1 MAQSHAWGA
10 VLSGVR
16 ATIIGVEVDIAAGL
30 PSIGVIGLAHTAV
43 GEARWRIRSA
53 FGVAGI
59 PWPMCRVTVSLTPA
73 DLPKRGAGLD
83 LAIAV
88 GLLRA
93 ADHVPSDGG
102 GIFLGELGLD
112 GTIRHIPGTIAA
124 AVAARAQGIDTVTVP
139 VSAAAEA
146 SAIPDIQVIA
156 VRDLDHLR
164 AVLRGEESGAAWPGE
179 STSTTSLVPDLSDVR
194 GHQLGRFGLEVA
206 AAGAHHMGLLGPP
219 GVGKTLLAERL
230 PGVLPDLDI
239 DDAIEATT
247 IASLAGL
254 LPAGSSLVRRPPFQS
269 PHHSAS
275 PTALLGTIRSQLVLP
290 GAVTLAHGGVLFLD
304 EAPEFARPS
313 LEGLRQPLES
323 GTLSIA
329 RAGAMATVPARIQLI
344 LAANP
349 CPCGLGVDRG
359 EQCTCTPM
367 AKRRYRARLSGP
379 LLDRIDVRLTLAPPA
394 RGDRPGECSTVVAAR
409 VATARHRAAHRFIHQ
424 PWSVN
429 ARIPTG
435 ALRGDYSPD
444 PAGCALLEDQEAM
457 SARGVDRVARMA
469 WTICDLRGGDRVTRD
484 DVATALVLRGGAD
497 DDVA

>member
-1 MAQSHAWGA
+1 MPQSHVWGA

-16 ATIIGVEVDIAAGL
+16 ATVIGVEVDIAAGL

-59 PWPMCRVTVSLTPA
+59 PWPMCRITVSLTPA

-88 GLLRA
+88 GMLRA
-93 ADHVPSDGG
+93 ANHVPPDGG
-102 GIFLGELGLD
+102 GLFLGELGLD
-112 GTIRHIPGTIAA
+112 GTIRHIPGSIAA
-124 AVAARAQGIDTVTVP
+124 AVAARSEGIDTITVP

-146 SAIPDIQVIA
+146 ASIPDIQVIA
-156 VRDLDHLR
+156 VRDLEHLC
-164 AVLRGEESGAAWPGE
+164 AVLRDEEPGAQWPHDAMPTIPAG
-179 STSTTSLVPDLSDVR
+179 PDLSDVR

-206 AAGAHHMGLLGPP
+206 AAGGHHMGLLGPP

-230 PGVLPDLDI
+230 PGVLPDLAI
-239 DDAIEATT
+239 DEAIEATT

-254 LPAGSSLVRRPPFQS
+254 LPPGSCLMRRPAFQA

-275 PTALLGTIRSQLVLP
+275 PTALLGTIRSQQVLP

-323 GTLSIA
+323 GTLCIA
-329 RAGAMATVPARIQLI
+329 RAGAMAIVPARIQLV

-379 LLDRIDVRLTLAPPA
+379 LLDRIDVRLTLTAPA
-394 RGDRPGECSTVVAAR
+394 RGDRAGECSAVVSDRVAA
-409 VATARHRAAHRFIHQ
+409 ARQRAAHRFTEE

-435 ALRGDYSPD
+435 ALRGGYSPD
-444 PAGCALLEDQEAM
+444 RAGCDLLDGQETM

-497 DDVA
+497 DDMA

>member
-1 MAQSHAWGA
+1 MPQSQVWGA
-10 VLSGVR
+10 VLSGVH
-16 ATIIGVEVDIAAGL
+16 ATVIGVEVDIAAGL

-88 GLLRA
+88 ALLRA
-93 ADHVPSDGG
+93 ADHIPADGG
-102 GIFLGELGLD
+102 GLFLGELGLD

-124 AVAARAQGIDTVTVP
+124 AVAARTAGISTITVP

-146 SAIPDIQVIA
+146 DAIPDIRVIA
-156 VRDLDHLR
+156 VRDLGHLC
-164 AVLRGEESGAAWPGE
+164 AVLRGEESGAEWPRE
-179 STSTTSLVPDLSDVR
+179 VTSTVPVAPDLGDVR

-206 AAGAHHMGLLGPP
+206 AAGGHHMGLLGPP

-230 PGVLPDLDI
+230 PGVLPELDI
-239 DDAIEATT
+239 DEAIEATT

-254 LPAGSSLVRRPPFQS
+254 LPPGSSLVRRPPFQA

-275 PTALLGTIRSQLVLP
+275 PTALLGTIRSQVVLP

-323 GTLSIA
+323 GNLSIA
-329 RAGAMATVPARIQLI
+329 RAGAMATVPARIQLV

-367 AKRRYRARLSGP
+367 AKRRYRAKLSGP
-379 LLDRIDVRLTLAPPA
+379 LLDRIDVRLTLAAPA
-394 RGDRPGECSTVVAAR
+394 RGDQAGECSAVVASR
-409 VATARHRAAHRFIHQ
+409 VAEARKRAAQRFTSE

-435 ALRGDYSPD
+435 ALRAGYCPD
-444 PAGCALLEDQEAM
+444 AAGCELLEDQETM

-469 WTICDLRGGDRVTRD
+469 WTICDLRGGDRATRD
-484 DVATALVLRGGAD
+484 DVATALLLRGGGD